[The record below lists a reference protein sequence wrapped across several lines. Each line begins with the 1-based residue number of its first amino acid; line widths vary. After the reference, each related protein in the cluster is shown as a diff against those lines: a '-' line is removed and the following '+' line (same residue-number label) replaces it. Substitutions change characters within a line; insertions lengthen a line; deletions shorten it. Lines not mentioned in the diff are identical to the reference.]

1 MKGLGLSRDLF
12 YFHQVNTT
20 PFFEYLTSEKRS
32 SVHTV
37 SAYRSDI
44 SQFEEFMST
53 QFEISE
59 ISDVG
64 SIHIRSW
71 ISELMVQE
79 ISERSIHRK
88 LSALNAWFRFLMK
101 RKEIQI
107 NPAKGVT
114 KPKRPSRL
122 PETLQE
128 QQGIDLYRLND
139 TDSEEEK
146 VNALMIQ
153 LFYET
158 GIRLSE
164 MMGLKQRD
172 IDFGMG
178 QIKVLGKRNKVRY
191 VPVNDEMIQKLKQH
205 MSLSKSTGSEDALF
219 QNEKGQPLSRSS
231 FYRRVRSSLSLV
243 TTQKKKSPH
252 VLRHSFA
259 THMLNNGAD
268 LNHIK
273 EILGHAN
280 LAATQVYTHL
290 STDRLKRIHAHLHP
304 RENKSPKN

>member
-1 MKGLGLSRDLF
+1 
-12 YFHQVNTT
+12 VNTT
-20 PFFEYLTSEKRS
+20 PFFDYLISEKRS

-53 QFEISE
+53 QFEITQV
-59 ISDVG
+59 SDVG

-71 ISELMVQE
+71 ISELMLQE

-205 MSLSKSTGSEDALF
+205 MTLCKSTGSDDALF
-219 QNEKGQPLSRSS
+219 QNEKGQALSRSS
-231 FYRRVRSSLSLV
+231 LYRRVRSSLSLV

>member
-1 MKGLGLSRDLF
+1 M
-12 YFHQVNTT
+12 NTT

-32 SVHTV
+32 SAHTV

-88 LSALNAWFRFLMK
+88 LSALNASFRFLMK

-114 KPKRPSRL
+114 KPKRPTRL

-139 TDSEEEK
+139 TDSDEER

-172 IDFGMG
+172 IDIGIG
-178 QIKVLGKRNKVRY
+178 QLKVLGKRNKVRF
-191 VPVNDEMIQKLKQH
+191 VPVNEEMIQKLKLH
-205 MSLSKSTGSEDALF
+205 MNESKTSGPEAALF
-219 QNEKGQPLSRSS
+219 QNENGQSLSRSS
-231 FYRRVRSSLSLV
+231 FYRRVKSSLSLI

-280 LAATQVYTHL
+280 LAATQIYTHL

>member
-59 ISDVG
+59 ISDIG

-71 ISELMVQE
+71 ISELMVHE

-128 QQGIDLYRLND
+128 QQGVDLYRLND

-219 QNEKGQPLSRSS
+219 QNEKGQALSRSS

>member
-1 MKGLGLSRDLF
+1 MKGLGLSQDLF

-20 PFFEYLTSEKRS
+20 PFFDYLTSEKRS
-32 SVHTV
+32 SIHTL

-44 SQFEEFMST
+44 GQFEEFMLV
-53 QFEISE
+53 QFEIADIASV
-59 ISDVG
+59 SSTHV
-64 SIHIRSW
+64 RSW
-71 ISELMVQE
+71 ISELMIQE

-88 LSALNAWFRFLMK
+88 LSALNAWFRFLLK
-101 RKEIQI
+101 RKEINV

-128 QQGIDLYRLND
+128 QQGLDLYKLE
-139 TDSEEEK
+139 DSEISSEK
-146 VNALMIQ
+146 ENALLIQ

-164 MMGLKQRD
+164 MMGLKHRD
-172 IDFGMG
+172 IDFGIG

-191 VPVNDEMIQKLKQH
+191 VPVNDDMMQKLKRH
-205 MSLSKSTGSEDALF
+205 MTESHSSGADSALF
-219 QNEKGQPLSRSS
+219 QNEKGQALSRSS
-231 FYRRVRSSLSLV
+231 FYRRVKSSLSLV

-268 LNHIK
+268 LNQIK

>member
-1 MKGLGLSRDLF
+1 MA
-12 YFHQVNTT
+12 T
-20 PFFEYLTSEKRS
+20 E
-32 SVHTV
+32 
-37 SAYRSDI
+37 
-44 SQFEEFMST
+44 
-53 QFEISE
+53 FEIIDIKAVS
-59 ISDVG
+59 S
-64 SIHIRSW
+64 SHIRSW
-71 ISELMVQE
+71 ISELMTHE
-79 ISERSIHRK
+79 IAERSIHRK
-88 LSALNAWFRFLMK
+88 LSAINAWFRFLLK
-101 RKEIQI
+101 RKEISS

-128 QQGIDLYRLND
+128 QQGLDLYRLD
-139 TDSEEEK
+139 DSDISSQK
-146 VNALMIQ
+146 VNALLIQ

-164 MMGLKQRD
+164 MMGLKHRD
-172 IDFGMG
+172 IDFGNG
-178 QIKVLGKRNKVRY
+178 QIKVLGKRNKVRF
-191 VPVNDEMIQKLKQH
+191 VPVNTNMIDKLRQH
-205 MSLSKSTGSEDALF
+205 MTHSHSNAADSALF

-231 FYRRVRSSLSLV
+231 FYRRVKSSLSLV

-280 LAATQVYTHL
+280 LAATQIYTHL

>member
-1 MKGLGLSRDLF
+1 
-12 YFHQVNTT
+12 VNTT

-44 SQFEEFMST
+44 GQFEEFMRV
-53 QFEISE
+53 QFEITSE
-59 ISDVG
+59 L
-64 SIHIRSW
+64 SINSTHIRSW
-71 ISELMVQE
+71 ISELMIQE

-101 RKEIQI
+101 RKEIPM

-128 QQGIDLYRLND
+128 QQGADLYRLND
-139 TDSEEEK
+139 SDISSEK
-146 VNALMIQ
+146 INALLIQ

-164 MMGLKQRD
+164 MMGLKHRD
-172 IDFGMG
+172 IDFGIG

-191 VPVNDEMIQKLKQH
+191 VPVNDEMLGKLKMH
-205 MSLSKSTGSEDALF
+205 MNESHKKEGDAALF
-219 QNEKGQPLSRSS
+219 QNDKGNSLSRSS
-231 FYRRVRSSLSLV
+231 FYRRVRSSLTLI

-304 RENKSPKN
+304 RENKSSKN

>member
-1 MKGLGLSRDLF
+1 MKGLGLSQDLF
-12 YFHQVNTT
+12 YFHQVNTN
-20 PFFEYLTSEKRS
+20 PFFDYLTSEKRS

-44 SQFEEFMST
+44 GQFEEFMLL
-53 QFEISE
+53 QFEIAE
-59 ISDVG
+59 ITSVN
-64 SIHIRSW
+64 STHVRSW
-71 ISELMVQE
+71 ISELMIQE

-88 LSALNAWFRFLMK
+88 LSALNAWFRFLLK
-101 RKEIQI
+101 RKEISV
-107 NPAKGVT
+107 NPAKGVI

-128 QQGIDLYRLND
+128 QQGLDLYRLE
-139 TDSEEEK
+139 DSEISSEK
-146 VNALMIQ
+146 ENALLIQ

-164 MMGLKQRD
+164 MMGLKHRD
-172 IDFGMG
+172 IDFGIG

-191 VPVNDEMIQKLKQH
+191 VPVNDDMMMKLKRH
-205 MSLSKSTGSEDALF
+205 MTESHSSGADSALF
-219 QNEKGQPLSRSS
+219 QNEKGQALSRSS

>member
-1 MKGLGLSRDLF
+1 M
-12 YFHQVNTT
+12 NTT

-44 SQFEEFMST
+44 GQFEEFMLV
-53 QFEISE
+53 QFEIADIASV
-59 ISDVG
+59 SSTHV
-64 SIHIRSW
+64 RSW
-71 ISELMVQE
+71 ISELMIQE

-88 LSALNAWFRFLMK
+88 LSALNAWFRFLLK
-101 RKEIQI
+101 RKEISV

-128 QQGIDLYRLND
+128 QQGLDLYRLE
-139 TDSEEEK
+139 DSEISSEK
-146 VNALMIQ
+146 ENALLIQ

-164 MMGLKQRD
+164 MMGLKHRD
-172 IDFGMG
+172 IDFGIG

-191 VPVNDEMIQKLKQH
+191 VPVNDDMMQKLKRH
-205 MSLSKSTGSEDALF
+205 MTESHSRGADSSLF
-219 QNEKGQPLSRSS
+219 QNEKGQALSRSS
-231 FYRRVRSSLSLV
+231 FYRRVKSSLSLV

>member
-1 MKGLGLSRDLF
+1 MKGLGLSQDLF

-20 PFFEYLTSEKRS
+20 PFFEYLSSEKRS

-44 SQFEEFMST
+44 GQFEDFMHV
-53 QFEISE
+53 QFEITSE
-59 ISDVG
+59 Q
-64 SIHIRSW
+64 SINSTHIRSW
-71 ISELMVQE
+71 ISELMIQE

-101 RKEIQI
+101 RKEIQM

-114 KPKRPSRL
+114 KPKRPTRL

-128 QQGIDLYRLND
+128 QQGEDLYRLQD
-139 TDSEEEK
+139 TDNAIEK
-146 VNALMIQ
+146 ANALLIQ

-164 MMGLKQRD
+164 MMGLRHRD

-191 VPVNDEMIQKLKQH
+191 VPVNDEMMSKLKQH
-205 MSLSKSTGSEDALF
+205 MNESRNKFVGAPLF
-219 QNEKGQPLSRSS
+219 QNEKGNPLSRSS
-231 FYRRVRSSLSLV
+231 LYRRVKSSLTLI

>member
-1 MKGLGLSRDLF
+1 MNTATFFDYLS
-12 YFHQVNTT
+12 
-20 PFFEYLTSEKRS
+20 SEKRS
-32 SVHTV
+32 SVHTI
-37 SAYRSDI
+37 SAYQSDI
-44 SQFEEFMST
+44 GQFEEFMRI
-53 QFEISE
+53 QFEITEASE
-59 ISDVG
+59 IRST
-64 SIHIRSW
+64 HIRSW
-71 ISELMVQE
+71 VSELMSKD
-79 ISERSIHRK
+79 ISERSVHRK
-88 LSALNAWFRFLMK
+88 LSSLNAWFRHLLK
-101 RKEIQI
+101 NKEIQV
-107 NPAKGVT
+107 NPTKGVT
-114 KPKRPSRL
+114 KPKRPVRL

-128 QQGIDLYRLND
+128 QQGIDMYRLND
-139 TDSEEEK
+139 SDLESEK
-146 VNALMIQ
+146 SNALLIQ

-164 MMGLKQRD
+164 MMGLRHRD
-172 IDFGMG
+172 LDFGIG

-191 VPVNDEMIQKLKQH
+191 VPVNQEMLEKLKIH
-205 MSLSKSTGSEDALF
+205 ISESFLREANAPLF
-219 QNEKGQPLSRSS
+219 QNARGQGLSRSS
-231 FYRRVRSSLSLV
+231 IYRKVKSSLALL

-304 RENKSPKN
+304 RENKSPKK

>member
-1 MKGLGLSRDLF
+1 MKGLGLSQDLF

-20 PFFEYLTSEKRS
+20 PYFEYLISEKRS

-37 SAYRSDI
+37 SAYKSDI
-44 SQFEEFMST
+44 HQFEEFMSA
-53 QFEISE
+53 QFEISDIPNVE
-59 ISDVG
+59 T
-64 SIHIRSW
+64 IHIRSW
-71 ISELMVQE
+71 ISELMIQG

-88 LSALNAWFRFLMK
+88 LSALNALFRFALK
-101 RKEIQI
+101 RKEIGV
-107 NPAKGVT
+107 NPTKGVT

-128 QQGIDLYRLND
+128 QQGLNLYRLE
-139 TDSEEEK
+139 DSEISSEQ
-146 VNALMIQ
+146 VNALLIQ

-164 MMGLKQRD
+164 MMGLKHRD
-172 IDFGMG
+172 IDFGIG

-191 VPVNDEMIQKLKQH
+191 VPVNDDMMQKLKRH
-205 MSLSKSTGSEDALF
+205 MTGSHSSSADSALF
-219 QNEKGQPLSRSS
+219 QNEMGQALSRSS
-231 FYRRVRSSLSLV
+231 FYRRVKSSLSFV

-290 STDRLKRIHAHLHP
+290 STDRLKRIHANLHP

>member
-1 MKGLGLSRDLF
+1 M
-12 YFHQVNTT
+12 NTT

-44 SQFEEFMST
+44 RQFEEFMLL
-53 QFEISE
+53 QFEITE
-59 ISDVG
+59 IKSLNSAHV
-64 SIHIRSW
+64 RSW
-71 ISELMVQE
+71 ISELMIQE

-88 LSALNAWFRFLMK
+88 LSALNAWFRFLLK
-101 RKEIQI
+101 RKEIPV

-114 KPKRPSRL
+114 KPKRPIRL

-128 QQGIDLYRLND
+128 QQGLDLYRLE
-139 TDSEEEK
+139 DSPISTEK
-146 VNALMIQ
+146 ENALLIQ

-164 MMGLKQRD
+164 MMGLKHRD
-172 IDFGMG
+172 IDFGIG

-191 VPVNDEMIQKLKQH
+191 VPVNDIMMQKLKYH
-205 MSLSKSTGSEDALF
+205 MDVSLSKSAESSLF
-219 QNEKGQPLSRSS
+219 QNGKGQPLSRSS
-231 FYRRVRSSLSLV
+231 FYRRVKSSLTMV
-243 TTQKKKSPH
+243 TSQKKKSPH

-304 RENKSPKN
+304 RENKSSKY

>member
-1 MKGLGLSRDLF
+1 M
-12 YFHQVNTT
+12 NTT

-44 SQFEEFMST
+44 SQFEEFMLL
-53 QFEISE
+53 QFEIADITSV
-59 ISDVG
+59 SSTHV
-64 SIHIRSW
+64 RSW
-71 ISELMVQE
+71 ISELMMQE

-88 LSALNAWFRFLMK
+88 LSALNAWFRFLLK
-101 RKEIQI
+101 RKELSA

-128 QQGIDLYRLND
+128 QQGLDLYRLED
-139 TDSEEEK
+139 TEISTEK
-146 VNALMIQ
+146 ENALLIQ

-164 MMGLKQRD
+164 MMGLKHRD
-172 IDFGMG
+172 VDSGNG

-191 VPVNDEMIQKLKQH
+191 VPVNEEMMKKLKQH
-205 MSLSKSTGSEDALF
+205 MIESNSSLADSALF

-231 FYRRVRSSLSLV
+231 FYRRVKSSLSLV

>member
-1 MKGLGLSRDLF
+1 
-12 YFHQVNTT
+12 VNTT

-44 SQFEEFMST
+44 GQFEEFMRV
-53 QFEISE
+53 QFEITTELSLN
-59 ISDVG
+59 ST
-64 SIHIRSW
+64 HIRSW
-71 ISELMVQE
+71 ISELMIQE

-101 RKEIQI
+101 RKEIPM

-128 QQGIDLYRLND
+128 QQGVDLYSLAD
-139 TDSEEEK
+139 TDNASEK
-146 VNALMIQ
+146 LNALLIQ

-164 MMGLKQRD
+164 MMGLKHRD
-172 IDFGMG
+172 IDFGIG

-191 VPVNDEMIQKLKQH
+191 VPVNDEMMVKLKAH
-205 MSLSKSTGSEDALF
+205 MNESQSLAGEAALF
-219 QNEKGQPLSRSS
+219 QNEKGKSLSRSS
-231 FYRRVRSSLSLV
+231 FYRRVRSSLSLI

-290 STDRLKRIHAHLHP
+290 SADRLKRIHAHLHP

>member
-1 MKGLGLSRDLF
+1 MKGLGLSQDLF

-20 PFFEYLTSEKRS
+20 PFFEYLTSERRS

-44 SQFEEFMST
+44 GQFEEFMSL
-53 QFEISE
+53 QFEIAE
-59 ISDVG
+59 ITLVNST
-64 SIHIRSW
+64 HIRSW
-71 ISELMVQE
+71 ISELMIQE

-88 LSALNAWFRFLMK
+88 LSALNAWFRFLLK
-101 RKEIQI
+101 RKEISI

-128 QQGIDLYRLND
+128 QQGLDLYRLED
-139 TDSEEEK
+139 TEISTEK
-146 VNALMIQ
+146 ENALLIQ

-164 MMGLKQRD
+164 MMGLKHRD
-172 IDFGMG
+172 IDFGIG

-191 VPVNDEMIQKLKQH
+191 VPVNDAMMQKLKQH
-205 MSLSKSTGSEDALF
+205 IRDSRSSTAESALF
-219 QNEKGQPLSRSS
+219 QNEKGQALSRSS
-231 FYRRVRSSLSLV
+231 FYRRVKSSLSLV

>member
-1 MKGLGLSRDLF
+1 MKGLGLFQDLF

-44 SQFEEFMST
+44 NQFEEFMST

-107 NPAKGVT
+107 NPTKGVT

-172 IDFGMG
+172 IDFGMR

-280 LAATQVYTHL
+280 LAATQIYTHL

>member
-1 MKGLGLSRDLF
+1 MKGLGLSQDLF

-44 SQFEEFMST
+44 GQFEEFMLV
-53 QFEISE
+53 QFEIADIASV
-59 ISDVG
+59 SSTHV
-64 SIHIRSW
+64 RSW
-71 ISELMVQE
+71 ISELMIQE

-88 LSALNAWFRFLMK
+88 LSALNAWFRFLLK
-101 RKEIQI
+101 RKEISV

-128 QQGIDLYRLND
+128 QQGLDLYRLED
-139 TDSEEEK
+139 TEISSEKE
-146 VNALMIQ
+146 NALLIQ

-164 MMGLKQRD
+164 MMGLKHRD
-172 IDFGMG
+172 IDFGIG

-191 VPVNDEMIQKLKQH
+191 VPVNDDMMQKLKRH
-205 MSLSKSTGSEDALF
+205 MSESHSRGADSSLF
-219 QNEKGQPLSRSS
+219 QNEKGQALSRSS
-231 FYRRVRSSLSLV
+231 FYRRVKSSLSLV

>member
-1 MKGLGLSRDLF
+1 M
-12 YFHQVNTT
+12 NTT

-44 SQFEEFMST
+44 GQFEDFMLV
-53 QFEISE
+53 QFEIASE
-59 ISDVG
+59 R
-64 SIHIRSW
+64 SINSTHIRSW
-71 ISELMVQE
+71 ISELMIQE

-88 LSALNAWFRFLMK
+88 LSALNAWFRFLLK
-101 RKEIQI
+101 RKELEF

-128 QQGIDLYRLND
+128 QQGVDLYRLAD
-139 TDSEEEK
+139 TDNASEK
-146 VNALMIQ
+146 LNALLIQ

-164 MMGLKQRD
+164 MMGLKHRD
-172 IDFGMG
+172 IDFGIG

-191 VPVNDEMIQKLKQH
+191 VPVNEEMMQKLKLH
-205 MSLSKSTGSEDALF
+205 MSESTFQSGDSALF
-219 QNEKGQPLSRSS
+219 QNEKGNPLSRSS
-231 FYRRVRSSLSLV
+231 FYRRVKSSLTLI

-304 RENKSPKN
+304 RENNSPKN

>member
-1 MKGLGLSRDLF
+1 MKGLGLSQDLF
-12 YFHQVNTT
+12 YFHQVNTI
-20 PFFEYLTSEKRS
+20 PFFEYLISEKRS

-44 SQFEEFMST
+44 HQFEEFMST
-53 QFEISE
+53 QFEISD
-59 ISDVG
+59 ISGVG
-64 SIHIRSW
+64 TIHIRSW
-71 ISELMVQE
+71 ISELMIQE

-114 KPKRPSRL
+114 KPKRPIRL

-128 QQGIDLYRLND
+128 QQGVDLYRLDD
-139 TDSEEEK
+139 TDISEEK
-146 VNALMIQ
+146 ANALLLQ

-164 MMGLKQRD
+164 MMGLKHRD
-172 IDFGMG
+172 IDTGMG

-191 VPVNDEMIQKLKQH
+191 VPVNEEMIQKLQIH
-205 MSLSKSTGSEDALF
+205 IRDSIFQNAEASLF
-219 QNEKGQPLSRSS
+219 QNEKGLPLSRSS
-231 FYRRVRSSLSLV
+231 FYRRVKTSLSLV

-252 VLRHSFA
+252 ILRHSFA

>member
-1 MKGLGLSRDLF
+1 M
-12 YFHQVNTT
+12 NTT
-20 PFFEYLTSEKRS
+20 PFFDYLISEKRS

-53 QFEISE
+53 QFEITQV
-59 ISDVG
+59 SDVG

-71 ISELMVQE
+71 ISELMLQE

-205 MSLSKSTGSEDALF
+205 MTLCKSTGSDDALF
-219 QNEKGQPLSRSS
+219 QNEKGQALSRSS
-231 FYRRVRSSLSLV
+231 LYRRVRSSLSLV

>member
-1 MKGLGLSRDLF
+1 MKGLGLSQDLF

-20 PFFEYLTSEKRS
+20 PFFDYLTSEKRS
-32 SVHTV
+32 SAHTV

-44 SQFEEFMST
+44 AQFEEFMLL
-53 QFEISE
+53 QFEIAE
-59 ISDVG
+59 IASVN
-64 SIHIRSW
+64 STHVRSW
-71 ISELMVQE
+71 ISELMIQE

-88 LSALNAWFRFLMK
+88 LSALNAWFRFLLK
-101 RKEIQI
+101 RKEISV

-128 QQGIDLYRLND
+128 QQGLDLYRLE
-139 TDSEEEK
+139 DSEISSEK
-146 VNALMIQ
+146 ENALLIQ

-164 MMGLKQRD
+164 MMGLKHRD
-172 IDFGMG
+172 LDFGIG

-191 VPVNDEMIQKLKQH
+191 VPVNDAMMQKLKQH
-205 MSLSKSTGSEDALF
+205 IRDSRSITAESALF
-219 QNEKGQPLSRSS
+219 QNEKGQALSRSS
-231 FYRRVRSSLSLV
+231 FYRRVKSSLSLV

-252 VLRHSFA
+252 ILRHSFA

>member
-1 MKGLGLSRDLF
+1 MKGLGLYQDLF

-20 PFFEYLTSEKRS
+20 PFFDYLTSEKRS

-44 SQFEEFMST
+44 GQFEEFM
-53 QFEISE
+53 QLHFEIAE
-59 ISDVG
+59 IASVN
-64 SIHIRSW
+64 STHVRSW
-71 ISELMVQE
+71 ISELMTQE

-88 LSALNAWFRFLMK
+88 LSALNAWFRFLLK
-101 RKEIQI
+101 RKEISV

-128 QQGIDLYRLND
+128 QQGLDLYRLED
-139 TDSEEEK
+139 TEISSEKE
-146 VNALMIQ
+146 NALLIQ

-164 MMGLKQRD
+164 MMGLKHKD
-172 IDFGMG
+172 IDFGIG

-191 VPVNDEMIQKLKQH
+191 VPVNDDMIQKLKRH
-205 MSLSKSTGSEDALF
+205 MVESHSIGADSALF
-219 QNEKGQPLSRSS
+219 QNEKGQALSRSS
-231 FYRRVRSSLSLV
+231 FYRKVKSALSLV

-304 RENKSPKN
+304 RENKPPKN

>member
-1 MKGLGLSRDLF
+1 MKGLGLSQDLF

-44 SQFEEFMST
+44 SQFEEFMSN
-53 QFEISE
+53 QFEITQ
-59 ISDVG
+59 ISDVA
-64 SIHIRSW
+64 SMHIRSW

-128 QQGIDLYRLND
+128 QQGIDLYRLSD

-172 IDFGMG
+172 IDFGIG

-231 FYRRVRSSLSLV
+231 FYRRVKSSLSLV

>member
-1 MKGLGLSRDLF
+1 MKGLGLSQDLF

-20 PFFEYLTSEKRS
+20 PFFDYLTSEKRS

-44 SQFEEFMST
+44 GQFEEFMLL
-53 QFEISE
+53 QFEIAE
-59 ISDVG
+59 IASVN
-64 SIHIRSW
+64 STHVRSW
-71 ISELMVQE
+71 ISELMIQE

-88 LSALNAWFRFLMK
+88 LSALNAWFRFLLK
-101 RKEIQI
+101 RKEISV

-128 QQGIDLYRLND
+128 QQGLDLYRLED
-139 TDSEEEK
+139 TEISSEKE
-146 VNALMIQ
+146 NALLIQ

-164 MMGLKQRD
+164 MMGLKHRD
-172 IDFGMG
+172 IDFGIG

-191 VPVNDEMIQKLKQH
+191 VPVNDDMMQKLKRH
-205 MSLSKSTGSEDALF
+205 MADSHSSGADCALF
-219 QNEKGQPLSRSS
+219 QNEKGLALSRSS
-231 FYRRVRSSLSLV
+231 FYRRVKSSLSLV

-304 RENKSPKN
+304 RENKSNKN

>member
-1 MKGLGLSRDLF
+1 
-12 YFHQVNTT
+12 VNTT
-20 PFFEYLTSEKRS
+20 TFLEYLTSEKRS
-32 SVHTV
+32 SMHTV
-37 SAYRSDI
+37 SAYRSDLK
-44 SQFEEFMST
+44 QFGEFMLL
-53 QFEISE
+53 QFEIS
-59 ISDVG
+59 DVTMVS
-64 SIHIRSW
+64 SIHVRSW
-71 ISELMVQE
+71 ISELMLNE

-88 LSALNAWFRFLMK
+88 LSALNAWFRFMLR
-101 RKEIQI
+101 RKEISL
-107 NPAKGVT
+107 NPVKGVT

-128 QQGIDLYRLND
+128 KQGLDIYRLED
-139 TDSEEEK
+139 TDLPQEK
-146 VNALMIQ
+146 VNSLLLQ

-164 MMGLKQRD
+164 MMGLKHRD
-172 IDFGMG
+172 VDLGIG

-191 VPVNDEMIQKLKQH
+191 VPVNQEMILKLKHH
-205 MSLSKSTGSEDALF
+205 MSASEKTGGDAALF
-219 QNEKGQPLSRSS
+219 QNKGGNALSRSS
-231 FYRRVRSSLSLV
+231 FHRRVNRSLSLI

-273 EILGHAN
+273 ELLGHAN

-290 STDRLKRIHAHLHP
+290 STDRLKRIHSHLHP
-304 RENKSPKN
+304 RENNSPKS

>member
-1 MKGLGLSRDLF
+1 M
-12 YFHQVNTT
+12 NTT

-44 SQFEEFMST
+44 GQFEEFMRV
-53 QFEISE
+53 QFEITTELSLN
-59 ISDVG
+59 ST
-64 SIHIRSW
+64 HIRSW
-71 ISELMVQE
+71 ISELMIQE

-101 RKEIQI
+101 RKEISM

-128 QQGIDLYRLND
+128 QQGTDLYRLND
-139 TDSEEEK
+139 TDDSSEK
-146 VNALMIQ
+146 VNALLVQ

-164 MMGLKQRD
+164 MMGLRHRD
-172 IDFGMG
+172 VDFGIG

-191 VPVNDEMIQKLKQH
+191 VPVNDEMMVKLKAH
-205 MSLSKSTGSEDALF
+205 MNESQTLAGEAALF
-219 QNEKGQPLSRSS
+219 QNEKGKSLSRSS
-231 FYRRVRSSLSLV
+231 FYRRVRSSLSLI

>member
-1 MKGLGLSRDLF
+1 MKGLGLSQDLF
-12 YFHQVNTT
+12 YFHQVNTN
-20 PFFEYLTSEKRS
+20 PFFDYLTSEKRS

-44 SQFEEFMST
+44 GQFEEFMLL
-53 QFEISE
+53 QFEIAE
-59 ISDVG
+59 ITSVN
-64 SIHIRSW
+64 STHVRSW
-71 ISELMVQE
+71 ISELMIQE

-88 LSALNAWFRFLMK
+88 LSALNAWFRFLLK
-101 RKEIQI
+101 RKEISI

-128 QQGIDLYRLND
+128 QQGLDLYRLE
-139 TDSEEEK
+139 DSEISSEK
-146 VNALMIQ
+146 ENALLIQ

-164 MMGLKQRD
+164 MMGLKHRD
-172 IDFGMG
+172 IDFGIG

-191 VPVNDEMIQKLKQH
+191 VPVNDDMMMKLKRH
-205 MSLSKSTGSEDALF
+205 MTESHSSGADSALF
-219 QNEKGQPLSRSS
+219 QNEKGQALSRSS

>member
-1 MKGLGLSRDLF
+1 M
-12 YFHQVNTT
+12 NTT

-44 SQFEEFMST
+44 GQFEDFMLV
-53 QFEISE
+53 QFEIASE
-59 ISDVG
+59 L
-64 SIHIRSW
+64 SINSTHIRSW
-71 ISELMVQE
+71 ISELMIQE

-88 LSALNAWFRFLMK
+88 LSALNAWFRFLLK
-101 RKEIQI
+101 RKELEF

-128 QQGIDLYRLND
+128 QQGVDLYRLAD
-139 TDSEEEK
+139 TDNASEK
-146 VNALMIQ
+146 LNALLIQ

-164 MMGLKQRD
+164 MMGLKHRD
-172 IDFGMG
+172 IDFGIG

-191 VPVNDEMIQKLKQH
+191 VPVNEEMMQKLKLH
-205 MSLSKSTGSEDALF
+205 MSESTFQSGDSALF
-219 QNEKGQPLSRSS
+219 QNEKGNSLSRSS
-231 FYRRVRSSLSLV
+231 FYRRVKSSLTLI

-273 EILGHAN
+273 EILGHSN

-304 RENKSPKN
+304 RENNSPKN

>member
-1 MKGLGLSRDLF
+1 MKGLGLSQDLF
-12 YFHQVNTT
+12 YFHPVNAT

-32 SVHTV
+32 SVHTL

-44 SQFEEFMST
+44 GQFEEFMLL
-53 QFEISE
+53 QFEITE
-59 ISDVG
+59 IKSVN
-64 SIHIRSW
+64 STHIRSW
-71 ISELMVQE
+71 ISELMMQE

-88 LSALNAWFRFLMK
+88 LSALNAWFRFLLK
-101 RKEIQI
+101 RKEIEV

-114 KPKRPSRL
+114 KPKRPTRL

-128 QQGIDLYRLND
+128 QQGLDLYRLED
-139 TDSEEEK
+139 THLSVEK
-146 VNALMIQ
+146 ENALLIQ

-164 MMGLKQRD
+164 MMGLKHRD
-172 IDFGMG
+172 IDFGNG

-191 VPVNDEMIQKLKQH
+191 VPVNDNMMQKLKEH
-205 MSLSKSTGSEDALF
+205 IGISLSKSAESSLF
-219 QNEKGQPLSRSS
+219 QNENGQPLSRSS
-231 FYRRVRSSLSLV
+231 FYRRVKSSLAMV
-243 TTQKKKSPH
+243 TSQKKKSPH

-304 RENKSPKN
+304 RENKSPKK

>member
-1 MKGLGLSRDLF
+1 MKGLGLSQDLF

-20 PFFEYLTSEKRS
+20 PFFDYLTSEKRS

-44 SQFEEFMST
+44 GQFEEFMLL
-53 QFEISE
+53 QFEIAE
-59 ISDVG
+59 IASVN
-64 SIHIRSW
+64 STHVRSW
-71 ISELMVQE
+71 ISELMIQE

-88 LSALNAWFRFLMK
+88 LSALNAWFRFLLK
-101 RKEIQI
+101 RKEISV

-128 QQGIDLYRLND
+128 QQGLDLYRLED
-139 TDSEEEK
+139 TEISSEKE
-146 VNALMIQ
+146 NALLIQ

-164 MMGLKQRD
+164 MMGLKHRD
-172 IDFGMG
+172 IDFGIG

-191 VPVNDEMIQKLKQH
+191 VPVNDDMMQKLKRH
-205 MSLSKSTGSEDALF
+205 MADSPSSGADCALF
-219 QNEKGQPLSRSS
+219 QNEKGLALSRSS
-231 FYRRVRSSLSLV
+231 FYRRVKSSLSLV

-304 RENKSPKN
+304 RENKSNKN

>member
-1 MKGLGLSRDLF
+1 MR
-12 YFHQVNTT
+12 V
-20 PFFEYLTSEKRS
+20 
-32 SVHTV
+32 
-37 SAYRSDI
+37 
-44 SQFEEFMST
+44 
-53 QFEISE
+53 QFEITSE
-59 ISDVG
+59 L
-64 SIHIRSW
+64 SINSTHIRSW
-71 ISELMVQE
+71 ISELMIQE

-88 LSALNAWFRFLMK
+88 LSALNAWFRFLIK
-101 RKEIQI
+101 SKEIPM

-128 QQGIDLYRLND
+128 QQGADLYRLND
-139 TDSEEEK
+139 SDISSEK
-146 VNALMIQ
+146 INALLIQ

-164 MMGLKQRD
+164 MMGLKHRD
-172 IDFGMG
+172 IDFGIG

-191 VPVNDEMIQKLKQH
+191 VPVNDEMLGKLKMH
-205 MSLSKSTGSEDALF
+205 MNESHKKEGDAALF
-219 QNEKGQPLSRSS
+219 QNDKGNSLSRSS
-231 FYRRVRSSLSLV
+231 FYRRVRSSLTLI

-304 RENKSPKN
+304 RENKSSKN

>member
-1 MKGLGLSRDLF
+1 
-12 YFHQVNTT
+12 VNTT

-44 SQFEEFMST
+44 GQFEEFMLL
-53 QFEISE
+53 QFEITE
-59 ISDVG
+59 IASV
-64 SIHIRSW
+64 SSTHVRSW
-71 ISELMVQE
+71 ISELMIQE

-88 LSALNAWFRFLMK
+88 LSALNAWFRFLLK
-101 RKEIQI
+101 RKELSV

-128 QQGIDLYRLND
+128 QQGLDLYRLE
-139 TDSEEEK
+139 DSEISSEK
-146 VNALMIQ
+146 ENALLIQ

-164 MMGLKQRD
+164 MMGLKHRD
-172 IDFGMG
+172 IDFGIG

-191 VPVNDEMIQKLKQH
+191 VPVNDDMMQKLKRH
-205 MSLSKSTGSEDALF
+205 MTESHSSGAESFLF
-219 QNEKGQPLSRSS
+219 QNEKGQALSRSS
-231 FYRRVRSSLSLV
+231 FYRRVKSSLSLV

>member
-1 MKGLGLSRDLF
+1 
-12 YFHQVNTT
+12 VNTT
-20 PFFEYLTSEKRS
+20 PFFDYLTSEKRS

-44 SQFEEFMST
+44 GQFEEFMLL
-53 QFEISE
+53 QFEIAE
-59 ISDVG
+59 ITSVN
-64 SIHIRSW
+64 STHVRSW
-71 ISELMVQE
+71 ISELMIQE

-88 LSALNAWFRFLMK
+88 LSALNAWFRFLLK
-101 RKEIQI
+101 RKEISV

-128 QQGIDLYRLND
+128 QQGLDLYRLE
-139 TDSEEEK
+139 DSEISSEK
-146 VNALMIQ
+146 ENALLIQ

-164 MMGLKQRD
+164 MMGLKHRD
-172 IDFGMG
+172 IDFGIG

-191 VPVNDEMIQKLKQH
+191 VPVNDDMMMKLKRH
-205 MSLSKSTGSEDALF
+205 MTESHSSGADSALF
-219 QNEKGQPLSRSS
+219 QNEKGQALSRSS

>member
-1 MKGLGLSRDLF
+1 M
-12 YFHQVNTT
+12 NTT
-20 PFFEYLTSEKRS
+20 PFFDYLTSEKRS

-44 SQFEEFMST
+44 GQFEEFMLL
-53 QFEISE
+53 QFEIAE
-59 ISDVG
+59 ISSVN
-64 SIHIRSW
+64 SSHVRSW
-71 ISELMVQE
+71 ISELMIQE

-88 LSALNAWFRFLMK
+88 LSALNAWFRFLLK
-101 RKEIQI
+101 RKEISV

-128 QQGIDLYRLND
+128 QQGLDLYRLED
-139 TDSEEEK
+139 TEISSEKE
-146 VNALMIQ
+146 NALLIQ

-164 MMGLKQRD
+164 MMGLMHKD
-172 IDFGMG
+172 IDFGIG

-191 VPVNDEMIQKLKQH
+191 VPVNDDMMQKLKRH
-205 MSLSKSTGSEDALF
+205 MAESHSIGTDSALF
-219 QNEKGQPLSRSS
+219 QNQKGQALSRSS
-231 FYRRVRSSLSLV
+231 FYRKVKSSLSLV

>member
-1 MKGLGLSRDLF
+1 M
-12 YFHQVNTT
+12 
-20 PFFEYLTSEKRS
+20 
-32 SVHTV
+32 
-37 SAYRSDI
+37 I
-44 SQFEEFMST
+44 
-53 QFEISE
+53 
-59 ISDVG
+59 
-64 SIHIRSW
+64 
-71 ISELMVQE
+71 QE

-88 LSALNAWFRFLMK
+88 LSALNAWFRYLLK
-101 RKEIQI
+101 RKEIEV

-128 QQGIDLYRLND
+128 QQGIDLYRLTD
-139 TDSEEEK
+139 TDDTSEK
-146 VNALMIQ
+146 LNALLIQ

-164 MMGLKQRD
+164 MMGLKHRD
-172 IDFGMG
+172 IDFGIG
-178 QIKVLGKRNKVRY
+178 QLKVLGKRNKVRY
-191 VPVNDEMIQKLKQH
+191 VPVNEEMMQKLKVH
-205 MSLSKSTGSEDALF
+205 MSESTFQSGDSALF
-219 QNEKGQPLSRSS
+219 QNEKGNPLSRSS
-231 FYRRVRSSLSLV
+231 FYRRVKSSLTHI

-304 RENKSPKN
+304 RGNNSPKN

>member
-1 MKGLGLSRDLF
+1 MGYLKTFF
-12 YFHQVNTT
+12 YFHPVNTT

-44 SQFEEFMST
+44 HQFEEFMLN
-53 QFEISE
+53 QFEISD
-59 ISDVG
+59 ISNVG
-64 SIHIRSW
+64 TIHIRSW
-71 ISELMVQE
+71 ISELMTQE

-88 LSALNAWFRFLMK
+88 LSALNAWFRYLLK
-101 RKEIQI
+101 RKEIEF

-128 QQGIDLYRLND
+128 KQGVDLYRLAD
-139 TDSEEEK
+139 TDDSDEK
-146 VNALMIQ
+146 LNALLIQ

-164 MMGLKQRD
+164 MMGLRHRD
-172 IDFGMG
+172 IDFALG
-178 QIKVLGKRNKVRY
+178 QLKVLGKRNKVRY
-191 VPVNDEMIQKLKQH
+191 VPVNEEMMQKLRVH
-205 MSLSKSTGSEDALF
+205 MEGAKITGGESALF
-219 QNEKGQPLSRSS
+219 QNEKGNPLSRSS
-231 FYRRVRSSLSLV
+231 FYRRVKSSLTLI

-304 RENKSPKN
+304 RENNSPKN

>member
-1 MKGLGLSRDLF
+1 
-12 YFHQVNTT
+12 VNTT

-44 SQFEEFMST
+44 GQFEEFMLL
-53 QFEISE
+53 QFEITE
-59 ISDVG
+59 IASV
-64 SIHIRSW
+64 SSTHVRSW
-71 ISELMVQE
+71 ISELMIQE

-88 LSALNAWFRFLMK
+88 LSALNAWFRFLLK
-101 RKEIQI
+101 RKELSV
-107 NPAKGVT
+107 NPTKGVT

-128 QQGIDLYRLND
+128 QQGLDLYRLE
-139 TDSEEEK
+139 DSEISSEK
-146 VNALMIQ
+146 ENALLIQ

-164 MMGLKQRD
+164 MMGLKHRD
-172 IDFGMG
+172 IDFGIG

-191 VPVNDEMIQKLKQH
+191 VPVNDDMMQKLKRH
-205 MSLSKSTGSEDALF
+205 MTESHSSGAESFLF
-219 QNEKGQPLSRSS
+219 QNEKGQALSRSS
-231 FYRRVRSSLSLV
+231 FYRRVKSSLSLV